1 MTGIPSTGH
10 ELRRC
15 RVGRVAERTKATVLK
30 TVDWFAAA
38 LTLSVEVVDGTDFDA
53 VLPIAEQLL
62 RTIRMPIVPA

>member
-1 MTGIPSTGH
+1 M
-10 ELRRC
+10 
-15 RVGRVAERTKATVLK
+15 AERTKATVLK

-62 RTIRMPIVPA
+62 RTIRMPIAPA